1 MPRTPGQGKELP
13 AEAKA
18 AARTALS
25 ADLLMLLRLALS
37 DEALGMRESKV
48 LRRVA
53 QDAFGIV
60 DLDEE
65 GLFEALDGFGSSAN
79 AFQARQVLRGGGRD
93 YGITLAR
100 LLHTIAESDVELMR
114 RRDRLDTRIADILDL
129 SLDELKAPAD
139 R

>member
-1 MPRTPGQGKELP
+1 MQ
-13 AEAKA
+13 A
-18 AARTALS
+18 ALS

-37 DEALGMRESKV
+37 DDALGMRESEV

-53 QDAFGIV
+53 RDAFGIA

-65 GLFEALDGFGSSAN
+65 GLFDALDGFGSSAN
-79 AFQARQVLRGGGRD
+79 AFQARQVLRGGGRE

-114 RRDRLDTRIADILDL
+114 RRDRLGTRVADILDL
-129 SLDELKAPAD
+129 SPDEVKAPAD